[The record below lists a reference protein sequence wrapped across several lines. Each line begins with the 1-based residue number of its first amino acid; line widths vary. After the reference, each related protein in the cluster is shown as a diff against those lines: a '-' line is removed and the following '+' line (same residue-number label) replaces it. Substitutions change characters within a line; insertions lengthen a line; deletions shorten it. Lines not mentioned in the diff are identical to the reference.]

1 MKLLENI
8 SDFNKVQDYLPIV
21 NGAINADIIMMFL
34 IFNGAFKSLYIKQWY
49 KTFNLSA
56 CIMDI
61 SILILIIIFTR
72 LLYSFVF
79 TEYSLLKFTGLAV
92 TIQICHDLLFYYFFK
107 NLPTGYNY
115 VFDFFKKYANEVGG
129 KAIIWDTIA
138 IILTCLLSSHFAIYS
153 LNINVILLISS
164 IYFIP
169 FHVYYEK

>member
-8 SDFNKVQDYLPIV
+8 SDFNKVADYLPIV

-34 IFNGAFKSLYIKQWY
+34 IFHGVFKSLYIKQWY

-61 SILILIIIFTR
+61 SILILIIVFTR
-72 LLYSFVF
+72 FLYSFVF

-92 TIQICHDLLFYYFFK
+92 AIQICHDLLFYYFFK

-138 IILTCLLSSHFAIYS
+138 IILTCLFSYHFATYS
-153 LNINVILLISS
+153 LNINVIILISS
-164 IYFIP
+164 IYFIN
-169 FHVYYEK
+169 

>member
-8 SDFNKVQDYLPIV
+8 SDFNKVADYLPIV

-34 IFNGAFKSLYIKQWY
+34 IFHGVFKSLYIKQWY

-61 SILILIIIFTR
+61 SILILIIVFTR
-72 LLYSFVF
+72 FLYSFVF

-92 TIQICHDLLFYYFFK
+92 AIQICHDLLFYYFFK

-115 VFDFFKKYANEVGG
+115 VFDFFKKYANEVGC

-153 LNINVILLISS
+153 LNLNIILLISS

-169 FHVYYEK
+169 FHIYYEK

>member
-1 MKLLENI
+1 MKLFENI
-8 SDFNKVQDYLPIV
+8 SDFNKVEDYLPIV
-21 NGAINADIIMMFL
+21 NGAMNADIIMIFL
-34 IFNGAFKSLYIKQWY
+34 IFHGVFKSLYIKQWY

-61 SILILIIIFTR
+61 SILILIMIFTR
-72 LLYSFVF
+72 FLYSFVF

-129 KAIIWDTIA
+129 KAIIGDTIT

-153 LNINVILLISS
+153 LNLNIILLISS

-169 FHVYYEK
+169 FHIYYEK

>member
-129 KAIIWDTIA
+129 KAIIWDVIA

-153 LNINVILLISS
+153 LNINLILLISS

>member
-1 MKLLENI
+1 MKLFENI
-8 SDFNKVQDYLPIV
+8 SDFNKVEDYLPIV
-21 NGAINADIIMMFL
+21 NGAMNADIIIIFL
-34 IFNGAFKSLYIKQWY
+34 VFHGVFKSLYIKQWY

-72 LLYSFVF
+72 FLYSYFF

-92 TIQICHDLLFYYFFK
+92 TIQILHDLLFYYFFK
-107 NLPTGYNY
+107 NLPSGYNY

-129 KAIIWDTIA
+129 KAIVGDTIT
-138 IILTCLLSSHFAIYS
+138 IILTCLLSSHFATYS
-153 LNINVILLISS
+153 LNLNVILLISS

-169 FHVYYEK
+169 FHIYYEK

>member
-8 SDFNKVQDYLPIV
+8 SDFKKVQDYLPIV

-56 CIMDI
+56 CIMHI

>member
-8 SDFNKVQDYLPIV
+8 SDFNKVADYLPIV

-34 IFNGAFKSLYIKQWY
+34 IFHGVFKSLYIKQWY
-49 KTFNLSA
+49 KKFNLSA

-61 SILILIIIFTR
+61 SILILIIVFTR
-72 LLYSFVF
+72 FLYSFVF

-92 TIQICHDLLFYYFFK
+92 AIQICHDLLFYYFFK

-153 LNINVILLISS
+153 LNLNIILLISS

-169 FHVYYEK
+169 FHIYYEK